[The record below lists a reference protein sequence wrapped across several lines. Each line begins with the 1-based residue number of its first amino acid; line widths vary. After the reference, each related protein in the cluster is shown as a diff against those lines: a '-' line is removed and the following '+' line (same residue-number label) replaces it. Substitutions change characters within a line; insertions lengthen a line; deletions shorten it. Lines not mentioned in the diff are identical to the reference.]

1 MLKSLMVT
9 QLTINRTVQ
18 RALAIQTWL
27 NAKSETFTAMCGEEF
42 THKEVLLA
50 NIGAVIFIII
60 LGVAGWLGGGAL

>member
-1 MLKSLMVT
+1 MVT

-18 RALAIQTWL
+18 RALAIQAWL

-50 NIGAVIFIII
+50 NIGAVIFFII
-60 LGVAGWLGGGAL
+60 LGVAGKLEGGAL